1 MMLSWLKGQ
10 ISSLLV
16 SYLTTPV
23 KKYESFSVSSYD
35 SLYAT
40 LKPCDVLL
48 VEGDQRFSVA
58 VKYLTQS
65 TWSHAAMFVGDLPDK
80 HDKNTKLPMLIDA
93 DLKNGVRLVHLS
105 HYEGFNPRICR
116 PVGLK
121 DEDLKNVINFM
132 LESIGL
138 GYDLKNVIDLA
149 RYLIPTPPVPV
160 RFRRSML
167 TFGSGDPTRVICST
181 RIAQAF
187 QSVKYPI
194 LPKKCETD
202 ECRNWI
208 EKIFQIRHHSL
219 FVPRDYDLSPYFEI
233 IKPTIEK
240 GFDYKSLVW
249 SDDKSL
255 PFNREGSL
263 ASH

>member
-1 MMLSWLKGQ
+1 M
-10 ISSLLV
+10 
-16 SYLTTPV
+16 LTTPV

-40 LKPCDVLL
+40 LKPGDVLL

-105 HYEGFNPRICR
+105 HYKGFNTRICR

-138 GYDLKNVIDLA
+138 G
-149 RYLIPTPPVPV
+149 
-160 RFRRSML
+160 
-167 TFGSGDPTRVICST
+167 
-181 RIAQAF
+181 
-187 QSVKYPI
+187 
-194 LPKKCETD
+194 
-202 ECRNWI
+202 
-208 EKIFQIRHHSL
+208 
-219 FVPRDYDLSPYFEI
+219 
-233 IKPTIEK
+233 
-240 GFDYKSLVW
+240 
-249 SDDKSL
+249 
-255 PFNREGSL
+255 
-263 ASH
+263 